1 MVGRADVKRGCLNV
15 LMDKKLGGQ
24 MGSKGGQEA
33 GVYGGRQQG
42 QGGRGK
48 LGLTLFIGSPEDFN
62 NAYGIKG
69 GV

>member
-42 QGGRGK
+42 QGGRGQGEVETHLVYRK
-48 LGLTLFIGSPEDFN
+48 PRGHQ
-62 NAYGIKG
+62 
-69 GV
+69 